1 MAVKLIPAVEDDRVL
16 AAIHHAPV
24 VEATPEEMAA
34 FEEGLA
40 DIRAARTVS
49 AEQVRARLQARPKE

>member
-1 MAVKLIPAVEDDRVL
+1 MAMKLVPEVDFDPVL
-16 AAIHHAPV
+16 AAVRTAPV

-40 DIRAARTVS
+40 DIRAGRTRS
-49 AEQVRARLQARPKE
+49 AAQVRLGIDARSKQ